1 MARLGYLSKDEND
14 FKSRLLELMKIAK
27 ESLEIKRKVV
37 ETFTE
42 NGLYPYSKYYLSQIK
57 ERFGSH
63 WKNHFNTIGLNGMNE
78 AVVNLLNEDITTK
91 KGNQFALDIMDFMRE
106 VIADFQAETDDLY
119 NLEATP
125 AEGCTYRFAK
135 KDKELY
141 PDIICANNSL
151 VKNEGADPY
160 YTNSTH
166 LPVDYTDDLFEAL
179 NHQDELQAAYTGGT
193 VLHLFMGE
201 RVSDIESVKN
211 LIKKVFSNYKLPYI
225 TITPTFSICPT
236 HGYLSGEHFN
246 CPKCT
251 IEQPCEVY
259 SRIVGYLR
267 PVTQWN
273 SGKQQEFKEREEYK
287 SKIK

>member
-1 MARLGYLSKDEND
+1 
-14 FKSRLLELMKIAK
+14 
-27 ESLEIKRKVV
+27 
-37 ETFTE
+37 
-42 NGLYPYSKYYLSQIK
+42 
-57 ERFGSH
+57 
-63 WKNHFNTIGLNGMNE
+63 MNE
-78 AVVNLLNEDITTK
+78 TCLNFIGEGIETK
-91 KGNQFALDIMDFMRE
+91 RGKRFSMEVLEFMRDRLIDYQE
-106 VIADFQAETDDLY
+106 KTGNLY

-125 AEGCTYRFAK
+125 AEGTSYRLAK
-135 KDKELY
+135 IDKEVY
-141 PDIICANNSL
+141 PDIIAAGTNK
-151 VKNEGADPY
+151 VPY